1 MSFFAVETRFSSSA
15 GFRLPIFR
23 NGLMRLTKQVSDFKI
38 LPKPAR
44 RDWFS
49 RALPTSISG
58 REAKAL
64 LNNNLYKTEESGYV
78 LGSEKLP
85 KSVQGVTFAGRTLLV
100 AGDEYVERVSGTT
113 SRS

>member
-1 MSFFAVETRFSSSA
+1 MNVTHSLTWIQIVAAVPA
-15 GFRLPIFR
+15 AVML
-23 NGLMRLTKQVSDFKI
+23 VI
-38 LPKPAR
+38 LLWWNP
-44 RDWFS
+44 
-49 RALPTSISG
+49 
-58 REAKAL
+58 KAL